1 MTKIF
6 LNSAYQND
14 NSLEFWYINKHL
26 DKNNLKSIICWLV
39 SQYGGQRAGAV
50 LENLKRLGF
59 EQAIQAGVS
68 IGAGDITP
76 PPIRDIFVPTT
87 GQHVLGTSRHY
98 HLGQLTGEEKAQ
110 QAIDG
115 WFSATEL
122 LSSAIVSHF
131 NNFDKISPIHIMAFS
146 GARGNITQVRQLIGI
161 RGLMLDPIGKIITSP
176 IRASFREGLTVTEYL
191 ISAYGARKGL
201 VDTALRTANAGYLT
215 RRLIDVLQD
224 VVILQIDCGPLGTEG
239 CFITDFKDEN
249 GNILVSLQKRLL
261 GRVTAEPLKIG
272 KTTIIRN
279 TEINQTL
286 AKIIAKLYPNGV
298 YVRSPITCGISL
310 GQLSRNGVCQLC
322 YGWDLSLGDL
332 VELGEAVGIIAA
344 QSIGEP
350 GTQLTMRTFHTGGV
364 VSGQAMDR
372 LRASGAGRAIFPQ
385 SIPGRL
391 VRANGGI
398 IGFILYE
405 KCPLIISCPNGT
417 RTSYEFPRGVILLIR
432 HGQWIHPMQ
441 ELAQTIDEV
450 QLNRIGW
457 QKRPY
462 RISSQFSGLLYSRN
476 KNNTTR
482 NLWIL
487 SYSRFNQ
494 KTYKTTF
501 GLNYQGDWIGNK
513 SKTGLSLEFQQK
525 NFGLIS
531 GLDTFQI
538 NQKHIKLQ
546 LEPGKIIENSIR
558 SGKYIK
564 KRFNNDGRIRSWS
577 RQKITIQKIGSLL
590 TPQSN
595 KVSTYYG
602 IRIEPGF
609 YLGELTFYTPVAGDI
624 VQALPKIE
632 AFFEARSYQSFHR
645 GLTQGFY
652 TLIKLGFS
660 QYFSAISALRS
671 TQQYIRNAVQL
682 LYLEQGIYINDRHI
696 ELVVSQI
703 GLIMLTDEG
712 KKLSELDY
720 NQPLTLITVCEAL
733 FISSIIKTNPI
744 YEPVI
749 IGITKA
755 ALIKNGF
762 LGPAS
767 FQETVKVLTKAAIEG
782 QEDRITGLKES
793 IILGQPVSI
802 GTMWCNESNYLTLSK
817 LNLILFFI

>member
-6 LNSAYQND
+6 PHSTDQNS

-39 SQYGGQRAGAV
+39 SQYGGQRAGTV

-76 PPIRDIFVPTT
+76 PPMRDIFVPST
-87 GQHVLGTSRHY
+87 GHRVLGTSRHY

-122 LSSAIVSHF
+122 LRSAIITHF

-146 GARGNITQVRQLIGI
+146 GARGNMTQVRQLMGM

-224 VVILQIDCGPLGTEG
+224 VVVLQIDCGPLGIEG
-239 CFITDFKDEN
+239 CFITNFKNED
-249 GNILVSLQKRLL
+249 GKILVSLEKRLL
-261 GRVTAEPLKIG
+261 GRVTAEPLQIG

-286 AKIIAKLYPNGV
+286 AKIIAQLYPNGIR
-298 YVRSPITCGISL
+298 VRSPITCGISL

-364 VSGQAMDR
+364 VSGEAMDR

-391 VRANGGI
+391 VRANSGI
-398 IGFILYE
+398 LGFLLYN
-405 KCPLIISCPNGT
+405 KCTMIISCPNGIRT
-417 RTSYEFPRGVILLIR
+417 RYEFPRGVVLLIR
-432 HGQWIHPMQ
+432 HGQWIQPMQ

-450 QLNRIGW
+450 QLNRGGW

-462 RISSQFSGLLYSRN
+462 KISSQFSGLLYSHN
-476 KNNTTR
+476 KNTIST
-482 NLWIL
+482 NLSIL

-494 KTYKTTF
+494 KNYQSTF
-501 GLNYQGDWIGNK
+501 GITYQSDWIGNR
-513 SKTGLSLEFQQK
+513 SKTGLSLELQHK
-525 NFGLIS
+525 NLNLIS
-531 GLDTFQI
+531 GLDTIQI
-538 NQKHIKLQ
+538 NKSEIQLQIK
-546 LEPGKIIENSIR
+546 PGDIIENAIC
-558 SGKYIK
+558 SGEYMK
-564 KRFNNDGRIRSWS
+564 KRFNNGGRIRSWS
-577 RQKITIQKIGSLL
+577 REKITIQKIGSLL

-595 KVSTYYG
+595 QVSLYYG
-602 IRIEPGF
+602 IKVEPGF
-609 YLGELTFYTPVAGDI
+609 YLGQLTFYTPVAGDI

-660 QYFSAISALRS
+660 QHFSAISALRA

-703 GLIMLTDEG
+703 GFIILTDEG

-720 NQPLTLITVCEAL
+720 KQPLTLITVCEAL

-802 GTMWCNESNYLTLSK
+802 GTIWCNESSYLTLS
-817 LNLILFFI
+817 

>member
-6 LNSAYQND
+6 PHSTDQNS

-39 SQYGGQRAGAV
+39 SQYGGQRAGTV

-76 PPIRDIFVPTT
+76 PPMRDIFVPST
-87 GQHVLGTSRHY
+87 GHRVLGTSRHY

-122 LSSAIVSHF
+122 LRSAIITHF

-146 GARGNITQVRQLIGI
+146 GARGNMTQVRQLMGM

-224 VVILQIDCGPLGTEG
+224 VVVLQIDCGPLGIEG
-239 CFITDFKDEN
+239 CFITNFKNED
-249 GNILVSLQKRLL
+249 GKILVSLEKRLL
-261 GRVTAEPLKIG
+261 GRVTAEPLQIG

-286 AKIIAKLYPNGV
+286 AKIIAQLYPNGIR
-298 YVRSPITCGISL
+298 VRSPITCGISL

-364 VSGQAMDR
+364 VSGEAMDR

-391 VRANGGI
+391 VRANSGI
-398 IGFILYE
+398 LGFLLYN
-405 KCPLIISCPNGT
+405 KCTMLISCPNGIRT
-417 RTSYEFPRGVILLIR
+417 RYEFPRGVVLLIR
-432 HGQWIHPMQ
+432 HGQWIQPMQ

-450 QLNRIGW
+450 QLNRGGW

-462 RISSQFSGLLYSRN
+462 KISSQFSGLLYSHN
-476 KNNTTR
+476 KNTIST
-482 NLWIL
+482 NLSIL

-494 KTYKTTF
+494 KNYQSTF
-501 GLNYQGDWIGNK
+501 GITYQSDWIGNR
-513 SKTGLSLEFQQK
+513 SKTGLSLELQHK
-525 NFGLIS
+525 NLNLIS
-531 GLDTFQI
+531 GLDTIQI
-538 NQKHIKLQ
+538 NKSEIQLQIK
-546 LEPGKIIENSIR
+546 PGDIIENAIC
-558 SGKYIK
+558 SGEYMK
-564 KRFNNDGRIRSWS
+564 KRFNNGGRIRSWS
-577 RQKITIQKIGSLL
+577 REKITIQKIGSLL

-595 KVSTYYG
+595 QVSLYYG
-602 IRIEPGF
+602 IKVEPGF
-609 YLGELTFYTPVAGDI
+609 YLGQLTFYTPVAGDI

-660 QYFSAISALRS
+660 QHFSAISALRA

-703 GLIMLTDEG
+703 GFIILTDEG

-720 NQPLTLITVCEAL
+720 KQPLTLITVCEAL

-802 GTMWCNESNYLTLSK
+802 GTIWCNESSYLTLS
-817 LNLILFFI
+817 

>member
-6 LNSAYQND
+6 PHSTDQNS

-39 SQYGGQRAGAV
+39 SQYGGQRAGTV

-76 PPIRDIFVPTT
+76 PPMRDIFVPST
-87 GQHVLGTSRHY
+87 GHRVLGTSRHY

-122 LSSAIVSHF
+122 LRSAIITHF

-146 GARGNITQVRQLIGI
+146 GARGNMTQVRQLMGM

-224 VVILQIDCGPLGTEG
+224 VVVLQIDCGPLGIEG
-239 CFITDFKDEN
+239 CFITNFKNED
-249 GNILVSLQKRLL
+249 GKILVSLEKRLL
-261 GRVTAEPLKIG
+261 GRVTAEPLQIG

-286 AKIIAKLYPNGV
+286 AKIIAQLYPNGIR
-298 YVRSPITCGISL
+298 VRSPITCGISL

-364 VSGQAMDR
+364 VSGEAMDR

-391 VRANGGI
+391 VRANSGI
-398 IGFILYE
+398 LGFLLYN
-405 KCPLIISCPNGT
+405 KCTMIISCPNGVRT
-417 RTSYEFPRGVILLIR
+417 RYEFPRGVVLLIR
-432 HGQWIHPMQ
+432 HGQWIQPMQ

-450 QLNRIGW
+450 QLNRGGW

-462 RISSQFSGLLYSRN
+462 KISSQFSGLLYSHN
-476 KNNTTR
+476 KNTIST
-482 NLWIL
+482 NLSIL

-494 KTYKTTF
+494 KNYQSTF
-501 GLNYQGDWIGNK
+501 GITYQSDWIGNR
-513 SKTGLSLEFQQK
+513 SKTGLSLELQHK
-525 NFGLIS
+525 NLNLIS
-531 GLDTFQI
+531 GLDTIQI
-538 NQKHIKLQ
+538 NKSEIQLQIK
-546 LEPGKIIENSIR
+546 PGDIIENAIC
-558 SGKYIK
+558 SGEYMK
-564 KRFNNDGRIRSWS
+564 KRFNNGGRIRSWS
-577 RQKITIQKIGSLL
+577 REKITIQKIGSLL

-595 KVSTYYG
+595 QVSLYYG
-602 IRIEPGF
+602 IKVEPGF
-609 YLGELTFYTPVAGDI
+609 YLGQLTFYTPVAGDI

-660 QYFSAISALRS
+660 QHFSAISALRA

-703 GLIMLTDEG
+703 GFIILTDEG

-720 NQPLTLITVCEAL
+720 KQPLTLITVCEAL

-782 QEDRITGLKES
+782 QEDRMTGLKES

-802 GTMWCNESNYLTLSK
+802 GTIWCNESSYLTLS
-817 LNLILFFI
+817 

>member
-6 LNSAYQND
+6 PHSTYQNS

-76 PPIRDIFVPTT
+76 PPMRDIFVPST
-87 GQHVLGTSRHY
+87 GHRVLGTSRHY

-122 LSSAIVSHF
+122 LRSAIITHF

-146 GARGNITQVRQLIGI
+146 GARGNMTQVRQLMGM

-215 RRLIDVLQD
+215 RRLIDVLQN
-224 VVILQIDCGPLGTEG
+224 VVILQIDCGPLGIEG
-239 CFITDFKDEN
+239 CFITNFKNED
-249 GNILVSLQKRLL
+249 GKILVSLEKRLL
-261 GRVTAEPLKIG
+261 GRVTAEPLQIG
-272 KTTIIRN
+272 QTTIIRN

-298 YVRSPITCGISL
+298 RVRSPITCGISL

-364 VSGQAMDR
+364 VSGEAMDR
-372 LRASGAGRAIFPQ
+372 LRASGAGRAIFPK

-391 VRANGGI
+391 VRANSGI
-398 IGFILYE
+398 LGFILYN
-405 KCPLIISCPNGT
+405 KCTMIISCPNGIRT
-417 RTSYEFPRGVILLIR
+417 RYEFPRGVVLLIR
-432 HGQWIHPMQ
+432 HGQWIQPMQ

-450 QLNRIGW
+450 QLNRGGW

-462 RISSQFSGLLYSRN
+462 KISSQFSGLLYSHN
-476 KNNTTR
+476 KNTIST
-482 NLWIL
+482 NLSIL
-487 SYSRFNQ
+487 SYSRFNHKNYQ
-494 KTYKTTF
+494 STF
-501 GLNYQGDWIGNK
+501 GITYQSDWIGNQ
-513 SKTGLSLEFQQK
+513 SKTGLSLEFQHK
-525 NFGLIS
+525 NLNLIS
-531 GLDTFQI
+531 GLDTIQI
-538 NQKHIKLQ
+538 NKNEIQLQIK
-546 LEPGKIIENSIR
+546 PGDIIENALC
-558 SGKYIK
+558 SGESTK
-564 KRFNNDGRIRSWS
+564 KRFNNDGRVRSWS
-577 RQKITIQKIGSLL
+577 REKITIQKIGSLL
-590 TPQSN
+590 TPQNN
-595 KVSTYYG
+595 KVSLYYG

-609 YLGELTFYTPVAGDI
+609 YLGQLTFYTPVAGDI

-660 QYFSAISALRS
+660 QHFSAISALRA
-671 TQQYIRNAVQL
+671 TQQYIRNSVQL

-703 GLIMLTDEG
+703 GFIILTDEG

-720 NQPLTLITVCEAL
+720 KQPLTLITVCEAL

-782 QEDRITGLKES
+782 QEDRMTGLKES

-802 GTMWCNESNYLTLSK
+802 GTIWCNESSYLTLS
-817 LNLILFFI
+817 

>member
-6 LNSAYQND
+6 PHSTDQNS

-39 SQYGGQRAGAV
+39 SQYGGQRAGTV

-76 PPIRDIFVPTT
+76 PPMRDIFVPST
-87 GQHVLGTSRHY
+87 GHRVLGTSRHY

-122 LSSAIVSHF
+122 LRSAIITHF

-146 GARGNITQVRQLIGI
+146 GARGNMTQVRQLMGM

-224 VVILQIDCGPLGTEG
+224 VVVLQIDCGPLGIEG
-239 CFITDFKDEN
+239 CFITNFKNEDEK
-249 GNILVSLQKRLL
+249 ILVSLEKRLL
-261 GRVTAEPLKIG
+261 GRVTAEPLQIRQ
-272 KTTIIRN
+272 TTIIRN

-286 AKIIAKLYPNGV
+286 AKIIAQLYPNGIR
-298 YVRSPITCGISL
+298 VRSPITCGISL

-364 VSGQAMDR
+364 VSGEAMDR

-391 VRANGGI
+391 VRANSGI
-398 IGFILYE
+398 LGFLLYN
-405 KCPLIISCPNGT
+405 KCTMIISCPNGVRT
-417 RTSYEFPRGVILLIR
+417 RYEFPRGVVLLIR
-432 HGQWIHPMQ
+432 HGQWIQPMQ

-450 QLNRIGW
+450 QLNRGGW

-462 RISSQFSGLLYSRN
+462 KISSQFSGLLYSHN
-476 KNNTTR
+476 KNTIST
-482 NLWIL
+482 NLSIL

-494 KTYKTTF
+494 KNYQSTF
-501 GLNYQGDWIGNK
+501 GITYQSDWIGNQ
-513 SKTGLSLEFQQK
+513 SKTGLSLELQHK
-525 NFGLIS
+525 NFNLIS
-531 GLDTFQI
+531 GLDTIQI
-538 NQKHIKLQ
+538 NKSEIQLQIK
-546 LEPGKIIENSIR
+546 PGDIIENAIC
-558 SGKYIK
+558 SGEYMK
-564 KRFNNDGRIRSWS
+564 KRFNNGGRIRSWS
-577 RQKITIQKIGSLL
+577 REKITIQKIGSLL
-590 TPQSN
+590 TPQS
-595 KVSTYYG
+595 KQVSLYYG
-602 IRIEPGF
+602 IKIEPGF
-609 YLGELTFYTPVAGDI
+609 YLGQLMFYTPVAGDI

-660 QYFSAISALRS
+660 QHFSAISALRA

-703 GLIMLTDEG
+703 GFIILTDEG

-720 NQPLTLITVCEAL
+720 KQPLTLITVCEAL

-782 QEDRITGLKES
+782 QEDRMTGLKES

-802 GTMWCNESNYLTLSK
+802 GTIWCNESSYLTLS
-817 LNLILFFI
+817 

>member
-6 LNSAYQND
+6 PHSTDQNS

-39 SQYGGQRAGAV
+39 SQYGGQRAGTV

-76 PPIRDIFVPTT
+76 PPMRDIFVPST
-87 GQHVLGTSRHY
+87 GHRVLGTSRHY

-122 LSSAIVSHF
+122 LRSAIITHF

-146 GARGNITQVRQLIGI
+146 GARGNMTQVRQLMGM

-224 VVILQIDCGPLGTEG
+224 VVVLQIDCGPLGIEG
-239 CFITDFKDEN
+239 CFITNFKNED
-249 GNILVSLQKRLL
+249 GKILVSLEKRLL
-261 GRVTAEPLKIG
+261 GRVTAEPLQIG

-286 AKIIAKLYPNGV
+286 AKIIAQLYPNGIR
-298 YVRSPITCGISL
+298 VRSPITCGISL

-364 VSGQAMDR
+364 VSGEAMDR

-391 VRANGGI
+391 VRANSGI
-398 IGFILYE
+398 LGFLLYN
-405 KCPLIISCPNGT
+405 KCTMIISCPNGIRT
-417 RTSYEFPRGVILLIR
+417 RYEFPRGVVLLIR
-432 HGQWIHPMQ
+432 HGQWIQPMQ

-450 QLNRIGW
+450 QLNRGGW

-462 RISSQFSGLLYSRN
+462 KISSQFSGLLYSHN
-476 KNNTTR
+476 KNTIST
-482 NLWIL
+482 NLSIL

-494 KTYKTTF
+494 KNYQSTF
-501 GLNYQGDWIGNK
+501 GITYQSDWIGNR
-513 SKTGLSLEFQQK
+513 SKTGLSLELQHK
-525 NFGLIS
+525 NLNLIS
-531 GLDTFQI
+531 GLDTIQI
-538 NQKHIKLQ
+538 NKSEIQLQIK
-546 LEPGKIIENSIR
+546 PGDIIENAIC
-558 SGKYIK
+558 SGEYMK
-564 KRFNNDGRIRSWS
+564 KRFNNGGRIRSWS
-577 RQKITIQKIGSLL
+577 REKITIQKIGSLL

-595 KVSTYYG
+595 QVSLYYG
-602 IRIEPGF
+602 IKVEPGF
-609 YLGELTFYTPVAGDI
+609 YLGQLTFYTPVAGDI

-660 QYFSAISALRS
+660 QHFSAISALRA

-703 GLIMLTDEG
+703 GFIILTDEG

-720 NQPLTLITVCEAL
+720 KQPLTLITVCEAL

-762 LGPAS
+762 L
-767 FQETVKVLTKAAIEG
+767 VL
-782 QEDRITGLKES
+782 
-793 IILGQPVSI
+793 
-802 GTMWCNESNYLTLSK
+802 
-817 LNLILFFI
+817 

>member
-6 LNSAYQND
+6 PHSTDQNS

-39 SQYGGQRAGAV
+39 SQYGGQRAGTV

-76 PPIRDIFVPTT
+76 PPMRDIFVPST
-87 GQHVLGTSRHY
+87 GHRVLGTSRHY

-122 LSSAIVSHF
+122 LRSAIITHF

-146 GARGNITQVRQLIGI
+146 GARGNMTQVRQLMGM

-224 VVILQIDCGPLGTEG
+224 VVVLQIDCGPLGIEG
-239 CFITDFKDEN
+239 CFITNFKNED
-249 GNILVSLQKRLL
+249 GKILVSLEKRLL
-261 GRVTAEPLKIG
+261 GRVTAEPLQIG

-286 AKIIAKLYPNGV
+286 AKIIAQLYPNGIR
-298 YVRSPITCGISL
+298 VRSPITCGISL

-364 VSGQAMDR
+364 VSGEAMDR

-391 VRANGGI
+391 VRANSGI
-398 IGFILYE
+398 LGFLLYN
-405 KCPLIISCPNGT
+405 KCTMLISCPNGIRT
-417 RTSYEFPRGVILLIR
+417 RYEFPRGVVLLIR
-432 HGQWIHPMQ
+432 HGQWIQPMQ

-450 QLNRIGW
+450 QLNRGGW

-462 RISSQFSGLLYSRN
+462 KISSQFSGLLYSHN
-476 KNNTTR
+476 KNTIST
-482 NLWIL
+482 NLSIL

-494 KTYKTTF
+494 KNYQSTF
-501 GLNYQGDWIGNK
+501 GITYQSDWIGNR
-513 SKTGLSLEFQQK
+513 SKTGLSLELQHK
-525 NFGLIS
+525 NLNLIS
-531 GLDTFQI
+531 GLDTIQI
-538 NQKHIKLQ
+538 NKSEIQLQIK
-546 LEPGKIIENSIR
+546 PGDIIENAIC
-558 SGKYIK
+558 SGEYMK
-564 KRFNNDGRIRSWS
+564 KRFNNGGRIRSWS
-577 RQKITIQKIGSLL
+577 REKITIQKIGSLL

-595 KVSTYYG
+595 QVSLYYG
-602 IRIEPGF
+602 IKVEPGF
-609 YLGELTFYTPVAGDI
+609 YLGQLTFYTPVAGDI

-660 QYFSAISALRS
+660 QHFSAISALRA

-703 GLIMLTDEG
+703 GFIILTDEG

-720 NQPLTLITVCEAL
+720 KQPLTLITVCEAL
-733 FISSIIKTNPI
+733 FTSSIIKTNPI

-802 GTMWCNESNYLTLSK
+802 GTIWCNESSYLTLS
-817 LNLILFFI
+817 

>member
-6 LNSAYQND
+6 PHSTDQNS

-39 SQYGGQRAGAV
+39 SQYGGQRAGTV

-76 PPIRDIFVPTT
+76 PPMRDIFVPST
-87 GQHVLGTSRHY
+87 GHRVLGTSRHY

-122 LSSAIVSHF
+122 LRSAIITHF

-146 GARGNITQVRQLIGI
+146 GARGNMTQVRQLMGM

-224 VVILQIDCGPLGTEG
+224 VVVLQIDCGPLGIEG
-239 CFITDFKDEN
+239 CFITNFKNED
-249 GNILVSLQKRLL
+249 GKILVSLEKRLL
-261 GRVTAEPLKIG
+261 GRVTAEPLQIG

-286 AKIIAKLYPNGV
+286 AKIIAQLYPNGIR
-298 YVRSPITCGISL
+298 VRSPITCGISL

-364 VSGQAMDR
+364 VSGEAMDR

-391 VRANGGI
+391 VRANSGI
-398 IGFILYE
+398 LGFLLYN
-405 KCPLIISCPNGT
+405 KCTMLISCPNGIRT
-417 RTSYEFPRGVILLIR
+417 RYEFPRGVVLFIR
-432 HGQWIHPMQ
+432 HGQWIQPMQ

-450 QLNRIGW
+450 QLNRGGW

-462 RISSQFSGLLYSRN
+462 KISSQFSGLLYSHN
-476 KNNTTR
+476 KNTIST
-482 NLWIL
+482 NLSIL

-494 KTYKTTF
+494 KNYQSTF
-501 GLNYQGDWIGNK
+501 GITYQSDWIGNR
-513 SKTGLSLEFQQK
+513 SKTGLSLELQHK
-525 NFGLIS
+525 NLNLIS
-531 GLDTFQI
+531 GLDTIQI
-538 NQKHIKLQ
+538 NKSEIQLQIK
-546 LEPGKIIENSIR
+546 PGDIIENAIC
-558 SGKYIK
+558 SGEYMK
-564 KRFNNDGRIRSWS
+564 KRFNNGGRIRSWS
-577 RQKITIQKIGSLL
+577 REKITIQKIGSLL

-595 KVSTYYG
+595 QVSLYYG
-602 IRIEPGF
+602 IKVEPGF
-609 YLGELTFYTPVAGDI
+609 YLGQLTFYTPVAGDI

-660 QYFSAISALRS
+660 QHFSAISALRA

-703 GLIMLTDEG
+703 GFIILTDEG

-720 NQPLTLITVCEAL
+720 KQPLTLITVCEAL

-802 GTMWCNESNYLTLSK
+802 GTIWCNESSYLTLS
-817 LNLILFFI
+817 